1 MTLISY
7 YIVLLVFSISTASA
21 LFLGLK
27 LVKLI

>member
-1 MTLISY
+1 MVLISY
-7 YIVLLVFSISTASA
+7 YLVLLVFSIAAASA